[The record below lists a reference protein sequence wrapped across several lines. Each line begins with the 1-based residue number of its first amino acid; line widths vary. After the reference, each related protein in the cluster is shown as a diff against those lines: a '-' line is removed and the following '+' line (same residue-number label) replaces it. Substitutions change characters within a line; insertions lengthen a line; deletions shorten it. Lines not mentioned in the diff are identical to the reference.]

1 LISLELGHHIAKVYL
16 IGYCIVF
23 VLSYLNKDNNKSNLI
38 ITSLALFGCIFNQY
52 LKENLSFYIF
62 YLGAALQLLALIF
75 ISVFTHLF
83 FKIKHEQTSI
93 FIYFLYVLM
102 AISYMVLHRVRV
114 VMYDTDEPILWLINS
129 QSIFTL
135 TLYFLSIC
143 VFAYGCKIRWKWQFG
158 RLF

>member
-1 LISLELGHHIAKVYL
+1 LISLELGHHIAKLYL
-16 IGYCIVF
+16 IGYSIVF
-23 VLSYLNKDNNKSNLI
+23 VLSFLNKESNKSNLI
-38 ITSLALFGCIFNQY
+38 IVSLALIGCIFSQY
-52 LKENLSFYIF
+52 IKESLSFYVF
-62 YLGAALQLLALIF
+62 YLGAALQFLVLILV
-75 ISVFTHLF
+75 SVFTHLF

-93 FIYFLYVLM
+93 VVYFLYVLM
-102 AISYMVLHRVRV
+102 ALSYMVLHHVRV
-114 VMYDTDEPILWLINS
+114 VIYDTDEPILWLINS